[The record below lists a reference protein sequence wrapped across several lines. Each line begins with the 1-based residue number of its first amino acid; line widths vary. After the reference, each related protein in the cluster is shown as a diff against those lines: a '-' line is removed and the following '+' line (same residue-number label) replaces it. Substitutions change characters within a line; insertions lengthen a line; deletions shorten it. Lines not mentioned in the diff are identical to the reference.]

1 MPSIALYAYA
11 WLGNFFHL
19 IESLLWSSGWCRCGP
34 YWGEEG
40 NNHSCHGA
48 TRQYRRRR
56 YFVHHMCRFSMT
68 KRNNE
73 AKTRKTFFLQSSSP
87 LLLTYLCCK
96 RVLGDLW
103 CAPAKYCG
111 SDCFCSLVTHC
122 TYINSAL
129 NNNDGGDEVTGSAY
143 IFPLLH
149 FSLRWLRNLEASL
162 LVTIIDFGNGPFSD
176 PPWNLHLLIRFIFFV
191 RGEFSPQA
199 KVTPLWDLASQ

>member
-1 MPSIALYAYA
+1 MRALLR
-11 WLGNFFHL
+11 W
-19 IESLLWSSGWCRCGP
+19 
-34 YWGEEG
+34 EEG

-73 AKTRKTFFLQSSSP
+73 ATTRKTFFLQSSSP

-111 SDCFCSLVTHC
+111 SDCFCLLVTHC

-129 NNNDGGDEVTGSAY
+129 NNNDGGGGWGY
-143 IFPLLH
+143 WKRLH
-149 FSLRWLRNLEASL
+149 FSPFTFFTTVASKPGSFPL
-162 LVTIIDFGNGPFSD
+162 SNDSLTLKWPIQWSTLG
-176 PPWNLHLLIRFIFFV
+176 LIC
-191 RGEFSPQA
+191 
-199 KVTPLWDLASQ
+199 W